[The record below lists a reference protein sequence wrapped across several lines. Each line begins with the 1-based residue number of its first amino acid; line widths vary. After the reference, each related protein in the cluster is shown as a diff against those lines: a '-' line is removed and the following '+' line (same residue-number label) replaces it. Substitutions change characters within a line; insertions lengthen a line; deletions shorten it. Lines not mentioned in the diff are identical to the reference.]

1 MSTVPC
7 HIDEGNLVLG
17 DVCSFILCLHYTMKR
32 IYSLVIMVIFA
43 ILLLASSAS
52 AFSFF
57 GMKPAPVC
65 AQDSDI
71 EKIMAEY
78 DDIYVSQKVLTF
90 VNENN
95 YNDIL
100 LTIKRDRCKHIYHIQ
115 ISDEGKM
122 TIDQTGALK
131 DAIKVSTTY
140 TNVLKAQEAYSTNNI
155 KKLISC
161 AIRIN
166 APISVWYNSF
176 WFLKSYL

>member
-1 MSTVPC
+1 
-7 HIDEGNLVLG
+7 
-17 DVCSFILCLHYTMKR
+17 MKR
-32 IYSLVIMVIFA
+32 IYSLAMMVIFT

-57 GMKPAPVC
+57 GIKLAPVC

-71 EKIMAEY
+71 ENIMAEY
-78 DDIYVSQKVLTF
+78 DDTYVSEKVLTF

-100 LTIKRDRCKHIYHIQ
+100 LTIKRGRCRHIYQIQ
-115 ISDEGKM
+115 ISEEGKM
-122 TIDQTGALK
+122 TIGQTDAPK

-140 TNVLKAQEAYSTNNI
+140 TNVLKAQQAYSTNNL